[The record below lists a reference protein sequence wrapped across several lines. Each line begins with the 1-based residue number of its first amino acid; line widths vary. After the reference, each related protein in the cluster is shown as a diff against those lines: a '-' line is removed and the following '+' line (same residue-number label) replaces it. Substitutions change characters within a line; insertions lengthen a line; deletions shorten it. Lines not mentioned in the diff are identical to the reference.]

1 MPRRF
6 GISAREAK
14 PRQLAR
20 HGSLHLHFPHLVR
33 LVLGIHEHGL
43 CARLVLAPQVASLAL
58 LEKSQV
64 PDLRRIRDLVVVL
77 LGGKYKRDL
86 VKYKS
91 DLVKYKRDLVKYKSD
106 LVKDKSDLV
115 KYKRTW

>member
-77 LGGKYKRDL
+77 LGLVDL
-86 VKYKS
+86 VITPIK
-91 DLVKYKRDLVKYKSD
+91 DLDPAEYITLLY
-106 LVKDKSDLV
+106 
-115 KYKRTW
+115 